1 MAGYAGEYPALDAA
15 GWECVEWKRA
25 AGMEVSGTNPLAK
38 KRQEVLYF
46 NRAASLHPQQD
57 VVQGKHDAQPAQPPL
72 LALMG
77 HKRDIWTR

>member
-25 AGMEVSGTNPLAK
+25 AGMEVSGTNPQAK

-46 NRAASLHPQQD
+46 NRAASLHSQQD
-57 VVQGKHDAQPAQPPL
+57 AVQGKHDAQPAQPPL
-72 LALMG
+72 LALMC
-77 HKRDIWTR
+77 HKSVI

>member
-1 MAGYAGEYPALDAA
+1 MAGYAGDYPALDAA

-25 AGMEVSGTNPLAK
+25 AGMEVSGTNPQAK

-72 LALMG
+72 LGLMG